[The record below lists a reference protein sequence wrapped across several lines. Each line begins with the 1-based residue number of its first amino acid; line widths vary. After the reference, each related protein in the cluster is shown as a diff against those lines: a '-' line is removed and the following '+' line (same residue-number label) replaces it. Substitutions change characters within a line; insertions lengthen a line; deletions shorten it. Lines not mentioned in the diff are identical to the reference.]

1 MGPSRL
7 HRSSLSST
15 EVGFSFC
22 LASEL
27 ILLFSMTHAATKLIY
42 KPGFFNIFQKL
53 VFAES
58 FSVPV
63 GTPDIAAPSCI
74 HWVTPILDAELNA
87 LVVTRGCYLE
97 DASVAYP

>member
-1 MGPSRL
+1 
-7 HRSSLSST
+7 
-15 EVGFSFC
+15 
-22 LASEL
+22 
-27 ILLFSMTHAATKLIY
+27 MTHAATKLIY

-97 DASVAYP
+97 DASVAYPWGKMGCGNRENDNKPLSRFSS